1 MMLARRPIH
10 THSTEDNIVNPL
22 VSAILNRR
30 LDEANELIK
39 EAFVNISIVKLV
51 EMKKMVAARMY
62 TEMKLDGIKPAYDQI
77 EDRRKDQVVA
87 SHEKSDLPKQ
97 NTQPN
102 TTVIKK
108 TSANPVIK
116 EDEEQLDESR
126 FKIVRARIRGG
137 KIQRR
142 KKVSTV
148 KGMTFR
154 GGKLI
159 RMSPAERRKRKM
171 GARRAKVK
179 IKSKRSRMQLKRKR
193 SMYKRKAM
201 GIR

>member
-1 MMLARRPIH
+1 VTLMLARRPIH
-10 THSTEDNIVNPL
+10 MHSTEDNIVNPL
-22 VSAILNRR
+22 VSDILNRR

-39 EAFVNISIVKLV
+39 EAFVNISIFKLA

-97 NTQPN
+97 NT
-102 TTVIKK
+102 TVIKK

-116 EDEEQLDESR
+116 EDEEQLEESR

-137 KIQRR
+137 KVQRR

-148 KGMTFR
+148 RGMTFR

-159 RMSPAERRKRKM
+159 RMSPAERRRRKM